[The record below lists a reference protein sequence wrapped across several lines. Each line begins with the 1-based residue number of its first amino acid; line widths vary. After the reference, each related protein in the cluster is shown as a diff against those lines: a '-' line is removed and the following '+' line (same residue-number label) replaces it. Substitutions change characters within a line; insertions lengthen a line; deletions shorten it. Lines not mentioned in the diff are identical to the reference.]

1 MPGSTAEAIA
11 TLQNRQ
17 LAENL
22 RTDAARFLVS
32 DPTPASIA
40 ALTTS
45 LRDGDY
51 GVRWAAGTALAHIGE
66 PAMPALL
73 NALIGPDVDEVLRDG
88 ARHVLTDNASPRVR
102 ELSVPLI
109 KALKGPQADI
119 AAMQEAL
126 KLLAVFR

>member
-1 MPGSTAEAIA
+1 MPEAIDEA
-11 TLQNRQ
+11 MVVLQDTRLSEHQ
-17 LAENL
+17 RVDAVHSLAA
-22 RTDAARFLVS
+22 DA
-32 DPTPASIA
+32 TPAGIA
-40 ALTTS
+40 ALVGS

-51 GVRWAAGTALAHIGE
+51 GVRWAAGSALAHIGE

-73 NALIGPDVDEVLRDG
+73 TALIGPDVDEVLRDG

-126 KLLAVFR
+126 KLLAIFR